1 MFCGFVCSFVCLLLF
16 QTMAAGESKQI
27 QNHEQLQETVLS
39 FKWPVLR
46 SALRIPTKSHRFLS
60 AKSRDNFRLMTSRGF
75 SRVGSLMSHQE

>member
-46 SALRIPTKSHRFLS
+46 SALRMLYGYQRSHIDF
-60 AKSRDNFRLMTSRGF
+60 FRQ
-75 SRVGSLMSHQE
+75 SLVTIFA